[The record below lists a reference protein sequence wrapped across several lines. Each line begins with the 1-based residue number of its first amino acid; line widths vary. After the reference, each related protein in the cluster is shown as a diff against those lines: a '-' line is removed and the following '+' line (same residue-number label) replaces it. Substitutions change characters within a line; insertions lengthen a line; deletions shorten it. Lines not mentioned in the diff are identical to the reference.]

1 MTINVQ
7 NKNIHATVNRSV
19 ADFCFCFGGFF
30 WGGGGGGCDMKSK
43 RRFEV

>member
-7 NKNIHATVNRSV
+7 NKNMHATVNRSV
-19 ADFCFCFGGFF
+19 ADFCFCFGG
-30 WGGGGGGCDMKSK
+30 GGGCDMKSK

>member
-7 NKNIHATVNRSV
+7 NKNMHATVNRSV
-19 ADFCFCFGGFF
+19 ADFCFCFGGF
-30 WGGGGGGCDMKSK
+30 WGGGCDMKSK